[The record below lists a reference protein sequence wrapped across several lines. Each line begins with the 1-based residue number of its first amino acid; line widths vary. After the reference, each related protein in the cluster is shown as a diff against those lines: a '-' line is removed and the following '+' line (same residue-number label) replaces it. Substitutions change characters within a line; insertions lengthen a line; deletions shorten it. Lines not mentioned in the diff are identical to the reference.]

1 MVRICNQMREIEEA
15 LMQLATTRYLQ
26 IIEANLTKREFHVI
40 WNNDSTSDGLLGLW
54 SRTEL
59 FYSHKEMRA
68 LRKLRNV
75 ELLNRKLNEN
85 GSVVHK
91 FRVKVKSRVRWMQV
105 EIVKSTWYSENN
117 VDVYIFVKDIEDNY
131 GKEYKAR
138 KQAEKLAKT
147 DSLTGFANRF
157 AFERFCETSFS
168 YKSVGII
175 YADLNSLKTVNDTKG
190 HIAGDEY
197 IKNFCREIDCIF
209 GNYNRYRIGGDEF
222 VVICTNIN
230 MIEFADK
237 VKQFTSK
244 MSDDGSHMPFCSFG
258 YKWADNNTVSIQELV
273 KGAEKEM
280 YKHKEEDYSKYH
292 VERRRSV

>member
-1 MVRICNQMREIEEA
+1 MREMEEA
-15 LMQLATTRYLQ
+15 LIQLATTRYLQ
-26 IIEANLTKREFHVI
+26 IIEVNLTKREFHVI
-40 WNNDSTSDGLLGLW
+40 WNNDSIGNDLLGLW
-54 SRTEL
+54 SETAS

-68 LRKLRNV
+68 LRKLRNA
-75 ELLNRKLNEN
+75 EFLDKKLSET

-91 FRVKVKSRVRWMQV
+91 FRVKVNSRVRWIQV

-117 VDVYIFVKDIEDNY
+117 VDVYMFVKDIEDNY

-147 DSLTGFANRF
+147 DSLTGFANRL
-157 AFERFCETSFS
+157 AFERFCKASPSS

-175 YADLNSLKTVNDTKG
+175 YADLNSLKAVNDTKG
-190 HIAGDEY
+190 HTAGDEY
-197 IKNFCREIDCIF
+197 IKSLCREIDLIF

-258 YKWADNNTVSIQELV
+258 YKWADNSTVSIQELV